1 MFVEEN
7 YLEDILK
14 KYFQKKVSLIIDGEE
29 IKSGTFLLYVL
40 TIYSNNYFIEFHI
53 KTDKKNEVV
62 KVPYPFVSEEHEN
75 ENLIF
80 FDYRVSTLCKNKK
93 KTIEKLMS
101 CIESIPTHKDNKFF
115 NKILEIKFE

>member
-53 KTDKKNEVV
+53 KTDKKIEIL
-62 KVPYPFVSEEHEN
+62 KVPYPFLSEEHEN
-75 ENLIF
+75 ENLVF
-80 FDYRVSTLCKNKK
+80 FDYRLSTLCRNKK
-93 KTIEKLMS
+93 KVVEKLMN
-101 CIESIPTHKDNKFF
+101 CIEGISTHKDNKFF
-115 NKILEIKFE
+115 NKILELKFE